1 MYIEFVEIRN
11 FRKLQSIR
19 VDFSAKTTLFVGA
32 NNSGKTSAMDALG
45 YFLVDQSSFTTNDFT
60 LSNWTS
66 INKMAADWAAI
77 GNQGGSPS
85 FSLADWETSLPSMDL
100 WLHIE
105 SDEIHYVNH
114 LLPTLDWE
122 GGSLGVRLQLEPKSV
137 DELCKEYF
145 SCTRRAEETI
155 KATRS
160 QAGSDTDAVA
170 LWPRTMRDFLE
181 RRLRSF
187 FTVRAY
193 SLDPTKLST
202 PVNGIALPQPLPE
215 GTEPIE
221 GDPLKGLIRIDV
233 IYAQRDFADANINR
247 NRIDGGERHEKRRLS
262 AQLRSYYDKH
272 LDPLESPE
280 PSDMEAL
287 RALRG
292 AEKLFDVRL
301 RDGFSAALK
310 EVENLGYPGV
320 TDPKLTI
327 ATRIRLTDGLD
338 HDAAVQFDLL
348 PDNPLGSSEPL
359 RLPENHNGLGYQ
371 NLISIVFKLMSFRD
385 EWMQVG
391 KAAKT
396 VSTDAS
402 KAFFPPPLHLIL
414 IEEPEAHLHA
424 QVQQVF
430 INKAYELLR
439 AHTNLGKNR
448 KLTTQLVVSTHSSHV
463 AHECEFACLRYF
475 RRQPAPNGGGVP
487 ITTIVNLSE
496 VFGSGTSTERF
507 VTRYLKTTHCD
518 LFFADAAILVEGPA
532 ERILVPQFVRN
543 NFPELTQSYITLL
556 EIGGSHAH
564 RLRPLIEHLGLVTLV
579 ITDLDS
585 MSPTGSAVPPTRGA
599 GQVTGNTTLK
609 SWLPEKDSLD
619 DLLDATVDQKIRVYD
634 NFSVRVA
641 YQFPLQVLLNDSSSS
656 VEALPNTFEDALAY
670 DNLPVFRNINL
681 NGAIKKI
688 REAINKAETIKELQE
703 SMFNILKGTRK
714 AELALDLLELDQD
727 PWPIAPPTY
736 IREGLSWL
744 QQQLRRKQ
752 KELSVSIVPTE
763 TSAEV
768 AK

>member
-66 INKMAADWAAI
+66 INKMATDWAAV

-100 WLHIE
+100 WLRVE

-122 GGSLGVRLQLEPKSV
+122 GGSLGVRLRLEPKSV
-137 DELCKEYF
+137 DELCKEYL

-247 NRIDGGERHEKRRLS
+247 NRTDGGERHEKRRLS

-287 RALRG
+287 RALRD

-585 MSPTGSAVPPTRGA
+585 MSPTGSAVPPARGV

-619 DLLDATVDQKIRVYD
+619 DLLDATVDQKIRLYD

-641 YQFPLQVLLNDSSSS
+641 YQFPLQVQLNDSSSS

-752 KELSVSIVPTE
+752 KELSVSIVPTAA
-763 TSAEV
+763 SAEV